1 MGKTA
6 APTAKEGRHRN
17 GQDAETMATARA
29 RGRADGLGFCAVL
42 ARIRIY
48 AAVYPHTVWHLG
60 IIVSMIAIVLQKSAR
75 HLAIVGMLLNATTLV
90 PTGIFLLLDTSLS
103 LL

>member
-1 MGKTA
+1 
-6 APTAKEGRHRN
+6 
-17 GQDAETMATARA
+17 
-29 RGRADGLGFCAVL
+29 
-42 ARIRIY
+42 
-48 AAVYPHTVWHLG
+48 
-60 IIVSMIAIVLQKSAR
+60 MIAIVLQKSAR